1 MKKRNTFLAAMLS
14 AAMAFSAAPA
24 AVAETAKDE
33 SATIADA
40 DNTNNEPD
48 TGTDATDTE
57 DGEEEDS
64 EGLEPT
70 KDIWDK
76 GGASSDPAPNGPFK
90 SDGLNRLSAYLNSN
104 HFETVSAIVEVI
116 AGVITVG
123 SQLAAII
130 ITVSPTAKAQFEAFM
145 KQFS

>member
-24 AVAETAKDE
+24 AVAQTPNVSSTSSAGAGSTDNE
-33 SATIADA
+33 SATDA
-40 DNTNNEPD
+40 AETGD
-48 TGTDATDTE
+48 TGK
-57 DGEEEDS
+57 EDS
-64 EGLEPT
+64 DGPAPT
-70 KDIWDK
+70 KDKWDK
-76 GGASSDPAPNGPFK
+76 NGASSDRAPEGPFK

>member
-24 AVAETAKDE
+24 AVAQTPTGSSTS
-33 SATIADA
+33 SARAGTTDNERAADA
-40 DNTNNEPD
+40 P
-48 TGTDATDTE
+48 DTE

-64 EGLEPT
+64 EGPAPT
-70 KDIWDK
+70 EDMWDK
-76 GGASSDPAPNGPFK
+76 NGASSVSAPYGPFK

>member
-24 AVAETAKDE
+24 AVAQTPNVSSTSSAGAGTTENE
-33 SATIADA
+33 SATDA
-40 DNTNNEPD
+40 AETGD
-48 TGTDATDTE
+48 TGK
-57 DGEEEDS
+57 EDS
-64 EGLEPT
+64 DGLAPT
-70 KDIWDK
+70 KDKWNK
-76 GGASSDPAPNGPFK
+76 NGASSVSVPEGPFK

>member
-24 AVAETAKDE
+24 AVAQTAEDE

-40 DNTNNEPD
+40 DNTNSEPD
-48 TGTDATDTE
+48 TGTDVPDTE

-70 KDIWDK
+70 KDKWDK
-76 GGASSDPAPNGPFK
+76 NGASSDRAPDGPFK

-123 SQLAAII
+123 SQLAAIV

>member
-24 AVAETAKDE
+24 AVAQTPNVSSTS
-33 SATIADA
+33 SAGAGTTENERAADA
-40 DNTNNEPD
+40 P
-48 TGTDATDTE
+48 DTE
-57 DGEEEDS
+57 DGEEEVS
-64 EGLEPT
+64 EGLAPT
-70 KDIWDK
+70 KDMRDK
-76 GGASSDPAPNGPFK
+76 NGASSVSVPDGPFK

-123 SQLAAII
+123 SQLAAIV

>member
-24 AVAETAKDE
+24 AVAQTPNVSSTSSAGAGSTDNE
-33 SATIADA
+33 SATDA
-40 DNTNNEPD
+40 AETGD
-48 TGTDATDTE
+48 TGK
-57 DGEEEDS
+57 EDS
-64 EGLEPT
+64 DGPAPT
-70 KDIWDK
+70 KGKWDK
-76 GGASSDPAPNGPFK
+76 NGASSVSVPDGPFK